1 MMSVLFVYNA
11 GAQTVEGLVTEKGTN
26 EPLPGV
32 QIVIAGTTFG
42 TTTEADGRYVIK
54 NAPHGTLRLQAHYLS
69 FKTVEKEIKIGK
81 GERLIIDIVM
91 EPDDL
96 LLDEVVISGRKNM
109 ESEKL
114 LLTERKLATAAIE
127 TIGAGEM
134 SVKGISN
141 AAEGVKKLSGISFD
155 GNRLFVRGLGDR
167 YSITTLNGLPI
178 ASPNPDNKLIPLDI
192 FPASSIRNITVSKV
206 FNAGTA
212 ADYSGAHIDI
222 STKESGDKNSFSIGV
237 GIGGNGNTVFRDFYH
252 SQSKGGML
260 RGGRIKDYPFENGF
274 SIDKSSALPNVS
286 LNAAIGR
293 VHKVGRGKL
302 DWFLSGGSSLEKSSM
317 KDAYIANLNV
327 QGTKL
332 NEFYYDSYATTLKL
346 CGLLSLG
353 YEFAGGD
360 RINYTA
366 FYSRNAVDDYKRR
379 EGFDSEGNNL
389 IGSNSVFHAYSLF
402 NNQLFGSSA
411 LSKKL
416 DLEWAVSYGT
426 TNSNEPD
433 RRQVMFR
440 NDNGK
445 LSLFKLNRQ
454 ETMRYFGTLNEKEC
468 SGNLNLVYK
477 YGERNNLKGGFN
489 GKYKTRDY
497 NSVRYYY
504 NLTNINPV
512 ISDIY
517 NTDDYLNDKN
527 IESGAISIIK
537 DNQPKY
543 GYNAYNRTVAAFA
556 ETDLYFGDKWLFN
569 IGLRG
574 ENALQ
579 YVDYYNDAS
588 MAKRSRLNSWDI
600 FPAINVKYSVNQEQ
614 SLRLSLSKTVTRPSF
629 IENSPF
635 LYKESYGSAEMRG
648 NENLQ
653 NGYNYNVDL
662 RYEYIANNGTL
673 FSVTAYYKYLDSPI
687 EMIQESSGG
696 SVVHSFRN
704 AENGMALGA
713 EIEVKRSLLPNLN
726 VSANGSF
733 IYTNVDLPNGGGV
746 YTDAQRA
753 LQGASP
759 YLVNADIVYSPEIGK
774 QKLSL
779 SLVYNLQGPRIQ
791 SVGIY
796 GMSNV
801 IQQPL
806 NTVNFTGSLELGKG
820 FTITA
825 KGSNLL
831 NSNIKFTQKIK
842 ESGKKVVTEQFKQ
855 GVGFEIGMNFKIK

>member
-1 MMSVLFVYNA
+1 MAAYSVK
-11 GAQTVEGLVTEKGTN
+11 GQSVEGIVTEKGTG

-32 QIVIAGTTFG
+32 QIVVTGTTIG
-42 TTTEADGRYVIK
+42 TTTEADGKYVIVK
-54 NAPHGTLRLQAHYLS
+54 LPHGNIELQAHYLS
-69 FKTVEKEIKIGK
+69 FKTAVVKMNAKRGEK
-81 GERLIIDIVM
+81 LIINIEM

-155 GNRLFVRGLGDR
+155 GSRLFVRGLGDR

-192 FPASSIRNITVSKV
+192 FPSSSIRNITVSKV
-206 FNAGTA
+206 YDAETA

-222 STKESGDKNSFSIGV
+222 STKESGDKNSFSVGV
-237 GIGGNGNTVFRDFYH
+237 GIGGRGNTIFKDFYQ

-260 RGGRIKDYPFENGF
+260 RSGKIKDYPFENGF
-274 SIDKSSALPNVS
+274 SVDKKSAIPNLS
-286 LNAAIGR
+286 LNMALGR
-293 VHKVGRGKL
+293 VHKIGNGKL
-302 DWFLSGGSSLEKSSM
+302 DWFISGGSGLEKSSM
-317 KDAYIANLNV
+317 QDAYIANLNV
-327 QGTKL
+327 QGTTL
-332 NEFYYDSYATTLKL
+332 NEFRYDSYTTTLKL
-346 CGLLSLG
+346 SGLFTAG
-353 YEFAGGD
+353 YEFEGGD

-366 FYSRNAVDDYKRR
+366 FYSRNAIDDYKRR

-389 IGSNSVFHAYSLF
+389 VGSNSVFHAYSLF
-402 NNQLFGSSA
+402 NNQLSGSNR
-411 LSKKL
+411 LTKRTNI
-416 DLEWAVSYGT
+416 EWAFSYGT

-454 ETMRYFGTLNEKEC
+454 ETMRYFGALNEKEY
-468 SGNLNLVYK
+468 SGNIKLIYK
-477 YGERNNLKGGFN
+477 YGSRNSLTGGFN
-489 GKYKTRDY
+489 GKYKDRDY

-504 NLTNINPV
+504 NLTNINPD
-512 ISDIY
+512 ITDIY

-543 GYNAYNRTVAAFA
+543 GYEAYNRTVAAFA
-556 ETDLYFGDKWLFN
+556 ETDIYCGEKLLFN
-569 IGLRG
+569 LGIRG

-600 FPAINVKYSVNQEQ
+600 FPAINVKYSVNKEQ
-614 SLRLSLSKTVTRPSF
+614 TLRLSLSKTVTRPSF
-629 IENSPF
+629 IESSPF

-648 NENLQ
+648 NEDLK

-662 RYEYIANNGTL
+662 RYEYISGDGAL
-673 FSVTAYYKYLDSPI
+673 YSVTAYYKYLQSPI
-687 EMIQESSGG
+687 ERIQESSGG
-696 SVVHSFRN
+696 AVVHSFRN
-704 AENGMALGA
+704 ADNGMALGA
-713 EIEVKRSLLPNLN
+713 EVEIKRPLLPNLN
-726 VSANGSF
+726 ISANGSF
-733 IYTNVDLPNGGGV
+733 IYTNVDLPSGGV
-746 YTDAQRA
+746 YTDAQRS

-759 YLVNADIVYSPEIGK
+759 YLVNADIVYSPMVGEK
-774 QKLSL
+774 RLSL

-806 NTVNFTGSLELGKG
+806 NTLNFTGSLELGSG

-825 KGSNLL
+825 KANNLT
-831 NSNIKFTQKIK
+831 NSDVKFTQKIK
-842 ESGKKVVTEQFKQ
+842 ESGRKVVTEQFRQ
-855 GVGFEIGMNFKIK
+855 GVGFEIGMSFKL

>member
-1 MMSVLFVYNA
+1 MMSVLFAYNVN
-11 GAQTVEGLVTEKGTN
+11 AQTVEGVVTEKGTG

-32 QIVIAGTTFG
+32 QIIIAGTTLG
-42 TTTEADGRYVIK
+42 TTTEVDGRYVIK
-54 NAPHGTLRLQAHYLS
+54 QAPHGRLKLQAHYLS
-69 FKTVEKEIKIGK
+69 FKTVEKEIQLGK
-81 GERLIIDIVM
+81 GEKLTIDIVM

-96 LLDEVVISGRKNM
+96 LLDEVVISGKKNM
-109 ESEKL
+109 ENEKL
-114 LLTERKLATAAIE
+114 LLTERKYATAAIE

-222 STKESGDKNSFSIGV
+222 STKESGEKNSFSVGV
-237 GIGGNGNTVFRDFYH
+237 GVGGNGNTIFKGFYH

-260 RGGRIKDYPFENGF
+260 RGGKIKEYPFENGF
-274 SIDKSSALPNVS
+274 SIDKNSALPNVS
-286 LNAAIGR
+286 LNAAISR
-293 VHKVGRGKL
+293 VHKVGGGKL
-302 DWFLSGGSSLEKSSM
+302 DWFLSGGSGLERSSM
-317 KDAYIANLNV
+317 QDAYIANLNV

-346 CGLLSLG
+346 CGLFSLG

-360 RINYTA
+360 RVNYTS
-366 FYSRNAVDDYKRR
+366 FYSRNAIDDYKIR

-402 NNQLFGSSA
+402 NNQLFGKNRI
-411 LSKKL
+411 SKKL

-426 TNSNEPD
+426 TNSNEPN

-440 NDNGK
+440 NENGK

-454 ETMRYFGTLNEKEC
+454 ETMRYFGTLNEKEY
-468 SGNLNLVYK
+468 SGNLNLIYK
-477 YGERNNLKGGFN
+477 YGEKNNLRGGFN

-517 NTDDYLNDKN
+517 STDDYLNDKN
-527 IESGAISIIK
+527 IESGAVSIIK

-543 GYNAYNRTVAAFA
+543 GYDAYNRTGAAFV
-556 ETDLYFGDKWLFN
+556 ETELYCGNRWLLN
-569 IGLRG
+569 IGIRG
-574 ENALQ
+574 ENVLQ

-588 MAKRSRLNSWDI
+588 MAKRSRLESWNL
-600 FPAINVKYSVNQEQ
+600 FPAINIKYAVTEEQ
-614 SLRLSLSKTVTRPSF
+614 SIRLSLSKTVTRPSF

-673 FSVTAYYKYLDSPI
+673 FSVTAYYKFLDSPI

-704 AENGMALGA
+704 AESGMALGT
-713 EIEVKRSLLPNLN
+713 EIEIKRSVLPNLN

-733 IYTNVDLPNGGGV
+733 IYTNVNLLNGGGV

-759 YLVNADIVYSPEIGK
+759 YLVNADIVYSPKVGEHKIT
-774 QKLSL
+774 LSI
-779 SLVYNLQGPRIQ
+779 VYNLQGSRIQ

-806 NTVNFTGSLELGKG
+806 NTVNFTGSIELGKG
-820 FTITA
+820 FTVTA
-825 KGSNLL
+825 KGTNLL
-831 NSNIKFTQKIK
+831 DSNIKFTQKIK

-855 GVGFEIGMNFKIK
+855 GVGFEIGMNFKL